1 MHETGLTVHA
11 GGAHLIGLRLQEEHL
26 LVLSG
31 SALRVAHRRADDPL
45 ALAVRQV
52 AHVLGGTTA
61 PELESECEELREP
74 ENVSGHTWPAGM
86 RVLAGT

>member
-1 MHETGLTVHA
+1 MRLVNAELKLLLHTKLHEIGLTMHA

-31 SALRVAHRRADDPL
+31 SALRVAHRGANNPL
-45 ALAVRQV
+45 ALAIRQV

-61 PELESECEELREP
+61 PELEAE
-74 ENVSGHTWPAGM
+74 
-86 RVLAGT
+86 